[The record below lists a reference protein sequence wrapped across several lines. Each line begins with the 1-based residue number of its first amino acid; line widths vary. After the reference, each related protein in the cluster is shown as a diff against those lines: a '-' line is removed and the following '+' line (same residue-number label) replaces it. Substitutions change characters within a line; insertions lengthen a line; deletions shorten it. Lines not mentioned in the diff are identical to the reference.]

1 MPESR
6 RGPPQTAIERHST
19 VDADQVARFSALADE
34 WWDPGGSFR
43 PLHKLNPVRLEFIR
57 DRLAAHHGRDP
68 LAPAPLA
75 GLEILDVGCG
85 GGLICEPLCRL
96 GAAVTGIDASDKNVG
111 VAGNHAGRAGLDIDY
126 RHGAAEDLAGEGRS
140 FDAVLSLEV
149 VEHVADIGA
158 FVAACCA
165 LVRPGGMAVFA
176 TLNRTA
182 KSFAFA
188 VVGAEYVLRWLPRG
202 THDWRRFVRPSEL
215 ARHIRDG
222 GARVAEVTGVG
233 YDIMTDQW
241 RLVGDVSVNYMVV
254 AEKDG

>member
-1 MPESR
+1 M
-6 RGPPQTAIERHST
+6 
-19 VDADQVARFSALADE
+19 
-34 WWDPGGSFR
+34 
-43 PLHKLNPVRLEFIR
+43 
-57 DRLAAHHGRDP
+57 
-68 LAPAPLA
+68 A

-96 GAAVTGIDASDKNVG
+96 GAAVTGIDASEKNIG
-111 VAGNHAGRAGLDIDY
+111 VAGNHAGRVGLDIDY
-126 RHGAAEDLAGEGRS
+126 RHAAAEELVAEGRS

-149 VEHVADIGA
+149 VEHVADVGA
-158 FVAACCA
+158 FVAACCGM
-165 LVRPGGMAVFA
+165 VRPGGIAVFA

-182 KSFAFA
+182 KSFVFA

-202 THDWRRFVRPSEL
+202 THDWRRFIRPSEL

-233 YDIMTDQW
+233 YDIMTDRW

-254 AEKDG
+254 AEKSG

>member
-1 MPESR
+1 MGSK
-6 RGPPQTAIERHST
+6 ST
-19 VDADQVARFSALADE
+19 VDADEVARFSALADE

-43 PLHKLNPVRLEFIR
+43 PLHKFNPVRLQFIR

-96 GAAVTGIDASDKNVG
+96 GAVVTGIDASDKNIG
-111 VAGNHAGRAGLDIDY
+111 VARNHAERTGLDIDY
-126 RHGAAEDLAGEGRS
+126 RHEAAENLAVEDRS

-149 VEHVADIGA
+149 VEHVADVGT
-158 FVAACCA
+158 FVAACCG
-165 LVRPGGMAVFA
+165 LVRPGGIAIFA

-188 VVGAEYVLRWLPRG
+188 IVGAEYVLRWLPRG
-202 THDWRRFVRPSEL
+202 THDWRRFIRPSEL
-215 ARHIRDG
+215 ARHVRDG
-222 GARVAEVTGVG
+222 GARVSEVTGVG

-241 RLVGDVSVNYMVV
+241 RLVRDVSVNYMVV
-254 AEKDG
+254 AEKSG